1 MIVFSEHFWQTPQS
15 INATLGSVVVFHCHP
30 STINLTVSWYL
41 NNVYISHQN
50 TSNDDITLNGGY
62 TLQIT
67 AHRKFNNS
75 AVKCI
80 IDKQQTTSPIAI
92 LLIQGKI

>member
-1 MIVFSEHFWQTPQS
+1 MWWLAL
-15 INATLGSVVVFHCHP
+15 NATLESVVVFHCHP

-41 NNVYISHQN
+41 NNVYYTSHQN
-50 TSNDDITLNGGY
+50 TSDDDITLNGGY
-62 TLQIT
+62 TLQMT

-75 AVKCI
+75 AVKCF